1 MQLGRRKGEAL
12 NEVGEEADECGTLLR
27 RRSLHTPS
35 FSVSQCPL
43 GFGRH
48 ERGKTFHFLLLRVA
62 GRKVFVRVS
71 HFLRFAY
78 DVKYIAERF
87 LLTGAYF

>member
-1 MQLGRRKGEAL
+1 MSAELSSAGGAF
-12 NEVGEEADECGTLLR
+12 
-27 RRSLHTPS
+27 TPLPS
-35 FSVSQCPL
+35 PFRNARLVL
-43 GFGRH
+43 EDY

-71 HFLRFAY
+71 HLLRFAY

>member
-1 MQLGRRKGEAL
+1 MRNSPAP
-12 NEVGEEADECGTLLR
+12 DERSHPFLLR
-27 RRSLHTPS
+27 FAMPAWFWKTTM
-35 FSVSQCPL
+35 
-43 GFGRH
+43 
-48 ERGKTFHFLLLRVA
+48 GKTFHFLLLRVA